1 MLKVLFNGGEDG
13 DAVPIDKLEN
23 SQYYALLAINAAYN
37 MDTETLMYEYN
48 NELRNQTDMKTRGGR
63 KADRSKTVY
72 HSRHTIKQKRRP
84 PSTKRTVAHDMP
96 NSETILRILRMRPG
110 KNVREFIH
118 AEFEK
123 RNHPPPQPATQATS
137 DPTHL
142 LPMIPDELLTP
153 SDEAML
159 RL

>member
-1 MLKVLFNGGEDG
+1 MLFNGGEDG

-37 MDTETLMYEYN
+37 MDTETLINEYQN
-48 NELRNQTDMKTRGGR
+48 VLRNQGDMKTRGGR

-96 NSETILRILRMRPG
+96 SSETILRILRMRPG
-110 KNVREFIH
+110 KHVRDFIH
-118 AEFEK
+118 TEFEK
-123 RNHPPPQPATQATS
+123 RNHPPPPAPVSQQGAG
-137 DPTHL
+137 DDQHL
-142 LPMIPDELLTP
+142 LPMLPDAMLTP
-153 SDEAML
+153 SDESMQ
-159 RL
+159 RLS